1 MMDIVRDI
9 LYILITGCGVAVAKY
24 LVGLINKQIDK
35 TQVDT
40 DIKNN
45 EKLNQYVDSAQQV
58 ISNVV
63 LTMNQTM
70 VDSLKNSGKFDKAA
84 QEEAKN
90 KAIEMA
96 KQLISEESKN
106 AIIILYNDFDVY
118 LNAALESA
126 VNANKT
132 TPEKQ
137 EIETKIIK

>member
-1 MMDIVRDI
+1 MDIVRDI

-24 LVGLINKQIDK
+24 LVGFINKQIDK

-45 EKLNQYVDSAQQV
+45 EKLNQYVDSAQKV

-70 VDSLKNSGKFDKAA
+70 VDSLKNSGKFDKTA

-90 KAIEMA
+90 KAVEMA
-96 KQLISEESKN
+96 KQLISEESKK

-118 LNAALESA
+118 LNTALESA
-126 VNANKT
+126 VNANKI
-132 TPEKQ
+132 TPEKK
-137 EIETKIIK
+137 EINE